1 MHTTRVARLLH
12 VGIVLSACAVA
23 LNIVAAA
30 AVDEWTPLLDRSLS
44 RWDKYLSYRHQNGYA
59 GKVPTDAAGQPI
71 PPIGANKDATGVFT
85 IVDDGGTPMLRVSGE
100 IYGAL
105 ITKEA
110 FENYHLRMKVKWGA
124 KKWEPR
130 LELLNDSGLLYHSI
144 GESGVDY
151 WKSWMLSQE
160 FQIMEGHMGDFWP
173 QASSAIDIRAFPR
186 EGDMGPVASERQ
198 PFRPFGGGSPNRGF
212 CLRSADYESPK
223 GEWTELQ
230 LICVG
235 DKSLHIVNG
244 KVVMVLRNSRYVTN
258 GTVAPLTKGKLQIQS
273 EAAEVFFKEIAIKP
287 LREMPKAYGR
297 YFE

>member
-1 MHTTRVARLLH
+1 MRTTRAVCLLH
-12 VGIVLSACAVA
+12 VGIVL
-23 LNIVAAA
+23 AAA
-30 AVDEWTPLLDRSLS
+30 MILPSLVGTRAADEWTPLLDTSLT
-44 RWDKYLSYRHQNGYA
+44 RWEKYLSYRHQNGYA
-59 GKVPTDAAGQPI
+59 GKVPTDAAGQPV
-71 PPIGANKDATGVFT
+71 PPIGFNKDTTGVFT
-85 IVDDGGTPMLRVSGE
+85 VANEGGTPVLHVSGE

-105 ITKEA
+105 ITRQE
-110 FENYHLRMKVKWGA
+110 FENYHLRLKVKWGT
-124 KKWEPR
+124 KKFEPR

-144 GESGVDY
+144 GEPGVEY

-223 GEWTELQ
+223 GEWTALEL
-230 LICVG
+230 VSFG

-244 KVVMVLRNSRYVTN
+244 KVVMILRNSRYVAN
-258 GTVAPLTKGKLQIQS
+258 GKAVPLTKGKLQIQS
-273 EAAEVFFKEIAIKP
+273 EAAEVLYKQIEIRP
-287 LREMPKAYGR
+287 LQELPREFAR